1 MVYGYVGPLLL
12 HQRCA
17 CHIINHVVHAKF
29 EVLKPY
35 LEDFRNVISFLNS
48 SNQRIVSYKIFCVAL
63 GVCPRKFGL
72 DMDVR

>member
-1 MVYGYVGPLLL
+1 MD
-12 HQRCA
+12 A
-17 CHIINHVVHAKF
+17 TF

-63 GVCPRKFGL
+63 GDVLINLVWIWML
-72 DMDVR
+72 DETQPILC

>member
-1 MVYGYVGPLLL
+1 MD
-12 HQRCA
+12 A
-17 CHIINHVVHAKF
+17 TF

-35 LEDFRNVISFLNS
+35 LEDFRTVISFLNS